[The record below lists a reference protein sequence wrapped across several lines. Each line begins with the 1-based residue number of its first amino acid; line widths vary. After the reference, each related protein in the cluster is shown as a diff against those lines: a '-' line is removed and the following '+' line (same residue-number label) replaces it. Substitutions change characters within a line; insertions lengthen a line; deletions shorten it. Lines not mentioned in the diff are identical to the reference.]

1 MTSESEPWTIGRL
14 IEWTANFLKD
24 SGVDA
29 PRLATELLLADT
41 LGCERIQLYARF
53 DTTPSSD
60 QLTAFRQNVRE
71 AAKHHPIAYLLGKK
85 DFFSL
90 EFEVTPAVLIPRPA
104 TEVLVEQVLQH
115 CRSLEQDRIDI
126 LDLGTGS
133 GCVGLALCRHLENAQ
148 VVGSDISH
156 AALLVAGR
164 NAERLDSLERF
175 KTLQADGLDL
185 PAESVPSAGFDL
197 LVSNPPYVAE
207 DDDEALSQTVRD
219 YEPHQALFADKDG
232 LSFFR
237 RIAASAAK
245 ILRPNASIFVE
256 IGYDQHDRVIEI
268 MTADGHRHV
277 DSWRDHDSGHL
288 RVIHFD
294 RRT

>member
-60 QLTAFRQNVRE
+60 QLTAFRQNVRQ

-104 TEVLVEQVLQH
+104 TEVLVEQVIQH

-156 AALLVAGR
+156 AALLVASR

-175 KTLQADGLDL
+175 KTLQA
-185 PAESVPSAGFDL
+185 
-197 LVSNPPYVAE
+197 
-207 DDDEALSQTVRD
+207 
-219 YEPHQALFADKDG
+219 
-232 LSFFR
+232 
-237 RIAASAAK
+237 
-245 ILRPNASIFVE
+245 
-256 IGYDQHDRVIEI
+256 
-268 MTADGHRHV
+268 
-277 DSWRDHDSGHL
+277 
-288 RVIHFD
+288 
-294 RRT
+294 

>member
-1 MTSESEPWTIGRL
+1 MTSESEPWTIAKL

-41 LGCERIQLYARF
+41 MGCERIQLYARF
-53 DTTPSSD
+53 ETVPSAD
-60 QLTAFRQNVRE
+60 QLAAFRQNVRQ

-85 DFFSL
+85 EFFSL

-104 TEVLVEQVLQH
+104 TEVLVEQVIQH
-115 CRSLEQDRIDI
+115 CRSLQQDRIDI

-133 GCVGLALCRHLENAQ
+133 GCIGVTLCHQLKNAQ
-148 VVGSDISH
+148 VIGSDISH

-164 NAERLDSLERF
+164 NAESLGSLERF
-175 KTLQADGLDL
+175 KTVEADGLDL
-185 PAESVPSAGFDL
+185 PAESVPSAGFDV
-197 LVSNPPYVAE
+197 LVSNPPYVA
-207 DDDEALSQTVRD
+207 DDDSEALSPAVREH
-219 YEPHQALFADKDG
+219 EPHQALFADKDG

-237 RIAASAAK
+237 RIASSAAK
-245 ILRPNASIFVE
+245 ILRPNASVFVE

-268 MTADGHRHV
+268 MAADGYRHV
-277 DSWRDHDSGHL
+277 ESWRDHDSGHL

-294 RRT
+294 RRS